1 MYGMNDVQVISDV
14 KLTNMQ
20 KEMSR
25 LMGDPNL
32 HPSEKQKLLF
42 VIADQAASSSM
53 PCYLVGGFVRDLL
66 LGRPVNDL
74 DVIVEGDAIKLGE
87 ELVKAHGGKL
97 TPHLKF
103 RTAIWQPA
111 PDTSTPDAI
120 DLITARNETYLNP
133 GALPTVRP
141 STIEDDLHR
150 RDFTVN
156 AMAVRIDREYFGELL
171 DPLNGQVDLEK
182 GLIRVLHPRSFIDDP
197 TRIFRAIRYEQRYSF
212 NFEPSTLGLINPES
226 LAVIT
231 RLSGERIRHELD
243 LIFEE
248 EYSFKM
254 IQRAGSLNMFDRIHP
269 DLPLFNTD
277 YSDFMDMD
285 PTLDFP
291 VDKVA
296 MGYMLWLMNLSA
308 DVILSISNRLDFDS
322 DLHHAVWAVSQLS
335 RSLPYLANSTPSEW
349 TYAIEKLPLL
359 SIYVVYL
366 VSREKALLDYLSVW
380 RHIKPHTTGD
390 DLKSRGLPPGPR
402 FGEILTQLRSA
413 WLDGQVKNAQEEKE
427 LLITLL

>member
-1 MYGMNDVQVISDV
+1 MTKD
-14 KLTNMQ
+14 LL
-20 KEMSR
+20 R
-25 LMGDPNL
+25 LMRDPNL
-32 HPSEKQKLLF
+32 LSSEKQKLLS
-42 VIADQAASSSM
+42 VIADQAAASSM

-87 ELVKAHGGKL
+87 GLVNAHGGKL

-111 PDTSTPDAI
+111 PDTSTPDTI

-156 AMAVRIDREYFGELL
+156 AMAVRIDGEHFGELL
-171 DPLNGQVDLEK
+171 DPLNGQVDLEM

-212 NFEPSTLGLINPES
+212 NFEPSTLNLINPES

-248 EYSFKM
+248 EHSFKM
-254 IQRAGSLNMFDRIHP
+254 IQRVGSLNMFDRIHP
-269 DLPLFNTD
+269 NLPLFNTN

-291 VDKVA
+291 VDRVA

-308 DVILSISNRLDFDS
+308 DVIQSISNRLDFDS
-322 DLHHAVWAVSQLS
+322 DLYHAVWAVSQLS

-366 VSREKALLDYLSVW
+366 VSRENALLDYLSVW

-427 LLITLL
+427 LLNTLL